1 MKPTL
6 PELSEA
12 LQASW
17 GADTAYSPKEWNKEN
32 KARGQC
38 VISSLVV
45 QDYLGGDLIRYEINE
60 GQLHETHYM
69 NQLSDGTVIDT
80 TASQYTSP
88 VNMKRK
94 PIDIGEFA
102 SIRDKRLADKSTAM
116 RYEVLKH
123 RVEQRLTLQNLR

>member
-6 PELSEA
+6 QEISKA

-17 GADTAYSPKEWNKEN
+17 GADTAYSPEDWSNDN

-45 QDYLGGDLIRYEINE
+45 QDYLGGDLIRYEISQD
-60 GQLHETHYM
+60 QLHETHYM

-80 TASQYTSP
+80 TASQYTSA
-88 VNMKRK
+88 VSMKRK
-94 PIDIGEFA
+94 PIDSGEFV
-102 SIRDKRLADKSTAM
+102 SIRDKRLADKSTAT
-116 RYEVLKH
+116 RYEILKR
-123 RVEQRLTLQNLR
+123 RVEHYLTA